1 MTRAIPLAAIV
12 LALSAVSAAGQSTS
26 RTTPSKNPPKGPP
39 PNATARCVDGAY
51 TASRALHVACEAHG
65 GVSQW
70 FVQPEGVTASQALLG
85 TAAPTYSMAAS
96 KPAPKTV
103 APAKPAPKP
112 ATRSSKPAAKPVT
125 TAKPAAKP
133 VTAARPTTAV
143 KPATTARTAK
153 TAKPGKVDA
162 SLMGTASALDKPPAG
177 ATAKCKDG
185 TFSTSASRSDACK
198 KNGGAVAWY

>member
-26 RTTPSKNPPKGPP
+26 RTTPSKNPPKGRPP
-39 PNATARCVDGAY
+39 TATARCVDGAY

-96 KPAPKTV
+96 KPAPKTA

-125 TAKPAAKP
+125 
-133 VTAARPTTAV
+133 AARPTTAA
-143 KPATTARTAK
+143 KPATTARPAT

-162 SLMGTASALDKPPAG
+162 SLMGTASAVDQRPAG